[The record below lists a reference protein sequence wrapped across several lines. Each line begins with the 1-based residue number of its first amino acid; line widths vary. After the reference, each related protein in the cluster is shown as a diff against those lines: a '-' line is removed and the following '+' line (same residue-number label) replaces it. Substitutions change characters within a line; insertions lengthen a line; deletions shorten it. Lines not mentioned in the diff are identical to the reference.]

1 MTETVWKCEQ
11 LRAGQVYSSMVFNSK
26 EEAEAFA
33 DKMQSY
39 VPDQFFR
46 IEPILASQ
54 VWN

>member
-11 LRAGQVYSSMVFNSK
+11 LRFGQVYSSMLFNSL
-26 EEAEAFA
+26 EEAEEFVGR
-33 DKMQSY
+33 MQNA

-46 IEPILASQ
+46 IEPVEAKQ